1 MRKLLFRMMGLYL
14 DALAVVSPSVAARKG
29 FLLFC
34 RPLHVS
40 PKEKH
45 LAFLSTGEKFQL
57 RIKGSDVHGFR
68 WGNGPKK
75 VLFLHGWQSHSYQ
88 WKAYIEALLKD
99 EFTVYSL
106 DAPGHGLSPGNF
118 LSVPLYSEVIETF
131 IRQQGKM
138 HAVVGHS
145 LGGFSLL
152 YTFYRIPD
160 LPVERT
166 VLLAPPGEARD
177 FISVFQKTLGL
188 STRTLQLVIK
198 HFAKTYNVTPDFFS
212 ARKFAHGLQA
222 KGLIIHDED
231 DLEAPYA
238 YAPTLHQ
245 HWQRSRLMTTKGF
258 GHNLRSAVVVKA
270 VVNFIQEP
278 THIPVV
284 SAD

>member
-1 MRKLLFRMMGLYL
+1 MVGLYL
-14 DALAVVSPSVAARKG
+14 DAMAIVAPSVAARKG

-34 RPLHVS
+34 RPLRV
-40 PKEKH
+40 PPNEKH

-57 RIKGSDVHGFR
+57 RINGSDVQGFR

-75 VLFLHGWQSHSYQ
+75 VLFLHGWQSHSYH
-88 WKAYIEALLKD
+88 WKAYIEALPKD
-99 EFTVYSL
+99 EFTVYTI
-106 DAPGHGLSPGNF
+106 DAPGHGLSAGNF
-118 LSVPLYSEVIETF
+118 LSVPLYSDVIETF
-131 IRQQGKM
+131 ISQQGKM

-166 VLLAPPGEARD
+166 VLLASPGEATD
-177 FISVFQKTLGL
+177 FISVFQKTLSL

-198 HFAKTYNVTPDFFS
+198 HFANTYNVTPDFFS
-212 ARKFAHGLQA
+212 ARKFAHGLKA

-238 YAPTLHQ
+238 YAASLQQTWQ
-245 HWQRSRLMTTKGF
+245 HSRLMTTKGF
-258 GHNLRSAVVVKA
+258 GHNLRSAVVVRT

-278 THIPVV
+278 TRI
-284 SAD
+284 SAISAN